1 MVFESS
7 RQIKA
12 ALDAQNIRCQIDE
25 GPDSSAVITGFDL
38 KSGDAATFHFISM
51 SDKNDVALRAFHFAK
66 GDPAKL
72 LSVVNALNCKFR
84 YAKFALR
91 DGEVCMEMDIP
102 QETTDVGRV
111 AFEMLARSLDILA
124 EAAPELKAAGAT
136 LEKAQSAAPAA
147 EESAPAPKPE
157 EPKKKFHLFGGGNGK

>member
-1 MVFESS
+1 MAFESS
-7 RQIKA
+7 KQIKA
-12 ALDAQNIRCQIDE
+12 ALDAQGIRCQIDE

-66 GDPAKL
+66 GDDAKL
-72 LSVVNALNCKFR
+72 LSVVNDLNCKFR

-136 LEKAQSAAPAA
+136 LEKAQSAAPAPA
-147 EESAPAPKPE
+147 ESAPAPKAE

>member
-1 MVFESS
+1 MAFESS
-7 RQIKA
+7 KQIKA
-12 ALDAQNIRCQIDE
+12 ALDAQGIRCQIDE

-66 GDPAKL
+66 GDDAKL
-72 LSVVNALNCKFR
+72 LSVVNGLNCKFR

-136 LEKAQSAAPAA
+136 LEKAQSAAPAPA
-147 EESAPAPKPE
+147 ESAPAPKPE

>member
-7 RQIKA
+7 KQIKA
-12 ALDAQNIRCQIDE
+12 ALDAQGIRCQIDE

-51 SDKNDVALRAFHFAK
+51 SDKNDVALRAFHFAQ
-66 GDPAKL
+66 GDQEKL
-72 LSVVNALNCKFR
+72 LNVVNELNCKFR

-91 DGEVCMEMDIP
+91 GGEVTMEMDIP

-136 LEKAQSAAPAA
+136 VAPAQSAAPA
-147 EESAPAPKPE
+147 EPTPAPASE